1 MNNTGKKS
9 DLKSI
14 LSRQMLWCAI
24 IVVFIAGRIVSPYF
38 FNGNNITVILYTC
51 AIYGLLAIAESLV
64 LLVAEIDLTI
74 GISAVVSPALAIYLT
89 NAISKLC
96 TGRQI
101 VRGGYVMAPW
111 WVIVVLTLLI
121 AAIIGVINAFLVVKC
136 NVPAFVAT
144 IGMQY
149 AVTGI
154 GYVVTR
160 GTPLFMTRV
169 KGSDVIGGSKIF
181 GMIPICLLLFLVIAG
196 LFIFL
201 CTSTRFGMRVYATG
215 GSVRAATLCG
225 INTGKWKMLM
235 FIISGF
241 LAGVTGVIFTSK
253 LQSIDVTQTTG
264 YEMTALAIAIIGGI
278 ELNGG
283 VGNLFNT
290 VKAALFMAVLSN
302 VMSMLGLLSYHQT
315 FVMGLFIVLFAVAH
329 KRSDSKRL
337 KKLNIVEV

>member
-1 MNNTGKKS
+1 MKMLENKRLRKT
-9 DLKSI
+9 
-14 LSRQMLWCAI
+14 LSRHMLWCAI
-24 IVVFIAGRIVSPYF
+24 IVALTGGRILSPYF
-38 FNGNNITVILYTC
+38 FKGNNITVILYTC
-51 AIYGLLAIAESLV
+51 AIYGILAIAESLV

-74 GISAVVSPALAIYLT
+74 GISAVVSPALAIYLV
-89 NAISKLC
+89 NAIYKVCLG
-96 TGRQI
+96 TQV
-101 VRGGYVMAPW
+101 VRGGYVTAPW
-111 WVIVVLTLLI
+111 WLIVVFTLLI
-121 AAIIGVINAFLVVKC
+121 ATIIGLINAVLVVKC

-154 GYVVTR
+154 GYIITK
-160 GTPLFMTRV
+160 GTPLFMTKV
-169 KGSDVIGGSKIF
+169 KGSGVIGGSKI
-181 GMIPICLLLFLVIAG
+181 GGVVPLCLILFLFIAG

-201 CTSTRFGMRVYATG
+201 CASTRFGMRVYSTG

-225 INTGKWKMLM
+225 ISTGRWKMFM

-241 LAGVTGVIFTSK
+241 LAGVTGVVFTSK

-283 VGNLFNT
+283 VGNLKNT
-290 VKAALFMAVLSN
+290 VKAALFMAILSN
-302 VMSMLGLLSYHQT
+302 VMSMIGFLSYHQT
-315 FVMGLFIVLFAVAH
+315 FVLGLFIVLFAILH

-337 KKLNIVEV
+337 KELNIVEV

>member
-1 MNNTGKKS
+1 MKNTGKKN
-9 DLKSI
+9 DLKKFFEH
-14 LSRQMLWCAI
+14 QMLWCAI
-24 IVVFIAGRIVSPYF
+24 IAVFIAGRILSPYF
-38 FNGNNITVILYTC
+38 FNANNITVILYTC
-51 AIYGLLAIAESLV
+51 AIYGILAIAESLV

-89 NAISKLC
+89 NAIDKVFM
-96 TGRQI
+96 GRQI

-121 AAIIGVINAFLVVKC
+121 ATGIGAVNALLVVKC
-136 NVPAFVAT
+136 RVPAFVAT

-149 AVTGI
+149 TITGV

-169 KGSDVIGGSKIF
+169 KGSDVIGGSKLF
-181 GMIPICLLLFLVIAG
+181 GMLPVCLLLFLVIAG
-196 LFIFL
+196 IFIFL

-215 GSVRAATLCG
+215 GSVRAAALCG
-225 INTGKWKMLM
+225 INTGKWKMFML
-235 FIISGF
+235 IISGF
-241 LAGVTGVIFTSK
+241 LAGVTGIIFTSK

-283 VGNLFNT
+283 VGNLMNT

-315 FVMGLFIVLFAVAH
+315 FVMGLFIVLFAVIH
-329 KRSDSKRL
+329 KRNDSKRL